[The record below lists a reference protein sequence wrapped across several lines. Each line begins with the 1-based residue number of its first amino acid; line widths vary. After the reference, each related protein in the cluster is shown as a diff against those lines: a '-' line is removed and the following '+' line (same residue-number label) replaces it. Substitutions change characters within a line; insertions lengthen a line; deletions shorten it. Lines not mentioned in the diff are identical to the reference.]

1 MLSNT
6 FVFGFF
12 PSNFYHSQYYV
23 VNCLFSKRIYLSV
36 VFKKN
41 IFIYCFQKEYIHLL
55 FSKRIYLSVVFKKNI
70 FIYCFQKI
78 YIYLLFS
85 KMISTHYLW
94 LSKNLKNKHL
104 KYDINKWV
112 FFYRQDGISVVLI
125 SNRSSYRPVLEPYIS
140 DSWINRI

>member
-1 MLSNT
+1 MTHTANFTSSEDCLSICTITNILLQWCA
-6 FVFGFF
+6 FKYLCVRVFS
-12 PSNFYHSQYYV
+12 PNFYHSQYYV

-41 IFIYCFQKEYIHLL
+41 IFIYCFQKEHI
-55 FSKRIYLSVVFKKNI
+55 
-70 FIYCFQKI
+70 Q
-78 YIYLLFS
+78 LLFS